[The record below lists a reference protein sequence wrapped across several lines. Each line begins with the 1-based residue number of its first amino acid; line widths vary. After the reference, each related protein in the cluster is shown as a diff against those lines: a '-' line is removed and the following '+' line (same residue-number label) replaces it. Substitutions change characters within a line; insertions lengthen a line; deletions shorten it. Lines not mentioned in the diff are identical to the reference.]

1 MPRRPSGHPARPRTE
16 GIDDV
21 RRRHYDDGMHNS
33 VMENITSNDESPEA
47 GRYRIASVQ
56 RAIAVLRV
64 FLQPP
69 HEFGLTEISKL
80 TGQTKNQTFRLLQTL
95 ADEGVVVMEPDTKRY
110 SLGYRMLE
118 WGTVAHKS
126 SPLVVAVSPVMDALA
141 DAIGE
146 TVVLT
151 TLADE
156 VSAICVD
163 KRESSQVL
171 QISAKVGKR
180 VPLHAGAGSKCLLAH
195 SAPQFIERFVQ
206 RMSPLRGFTDRTITD
221 PATLLV
227 ELTHI
232 RAQGYSVSDEDLD
245 EGACS
250 IAAPIRNHKGEAVAA
265 ISIASP
271 KSRFGHDEKERNRQ
285 AVIAAAKEASTH
297 LRHIF

>member
-1 MPRRPSGHPARPRTE
+1 MQ
-16 GIDDV
+16 
-21 RRRHYDDGMHNS
+21 NS
-33 VMENITSNDESPEA
+33 VMENKTANHELPET
-47 GRYRIASVQ
+47 GRYLIASVQ

-69 HEFGLTEISKL
+69 HQFGLTEISKL

-141 DAIGE
+141 DTISE

-156 VSAICVD
+156 VTAICID

-171 QISAKVGKR
+171 QISARMGKR

-195 SAPQFIERFVQ
+195 STPEFIECFVQ
-206 RMSPLRGFTDRTITD
+206 RASPLRRFTDRTITD
-221 PATLLV
+221 PSELLV
-227 ELTHI
+227 ELAQI

-250 IAAPIRNHKGEAVAA
+250 IAAPIRNHKGETIAA

-271 KSRFGHDEKERNRQ
+271 KSRFGRDEMQRNRE

-297 LRHIF
+297 LKHIF